1 MSGVAVQSAFAF
13 DRPRRRNIVIEAGA
27 GTGKTT
33 AIVAEV
39 LKLLLGD
46 EALLPE
52 RIVLVTFT
60 EKAAGEIADRIH
72 QALTELA
79 LRFDSGESVSWPIG
93 SATPLF
99 EVPNGQ
105 RDAYRR
111 ACSAQLGRIES
122 LRSQTIH
129 SFCQSLLRQFPIEA
143 GLDPQFTI
151 IEGFERALLY
161 GELYD
166 AWVDDETRLHP
177 TPEAKRDWEVLLEHV
192 GYLFLVRNI
201 ILPLLDRRDL
211 LLDETYDLGALDLI
225 EHELLIAIEK
235 LRGCDSVPG
244 ICDYLRDHRPPP
256 RGSTIEAW
264 LDYLRPIAN
273 EIRTTD
279 LPRGKVNEQYK
290 QPLRVLRASDK
301 KSHSVYDQL
310 SSHRAAVSLLAL
322 TRRFA
327 AFLEEEKRKRGVVD
341 FDDLLLR
348 TQSVLADPAVLRR
361 AREQFDYIFVDE
373 FQDTDRVQANIIDL
387 LARNEHGAVID
398 GRTVIVGDPKD
409 HATTDLLD
417 RIRETGNGK
426 REKK

>member
-46 EALLPE
+46 EALSPE

-79 LRFDSGESVSWPIG
+79 LRFDSGERVSWPIG

-99 EVPNGQ
+99 EVPAGQ

-111 ACSAQLGRIES
+111 ACAAQLGRIES

-177 TPEAKRDWEVLLEHV
+177 TAEAKRDWEVLLEHV

-225 EHELLIAIEK
+225 EHELLIAIER
-235 LRGCDSVPG
+235 LRGCDADSVSS
-244 ICDYLRDHRPPP
+244 ICDYLRDHRSPP
-256 RGSTIEAW
+256 RGSTIETW
-264 LDYLRPIAN
+264 LDYRMRSAPPIC
-273 EIRTTD
+273 
-279 LPRGKVNEQYK
+279 
-290 QPLRVLRASDK
+290 
-301 KSHSVYDQL
+301 
-310 SSHRAAVSLLAL
+310 RAARRTSNTNSRYAFCARP
-322 TRRFA
+322 TRRA
-327 AFLEEEKRKRGVVD
+327 IRS
-341 FDDLLLR
+341 
-348 TQSVLADPAVLRR
+348 TTSSRR
-361 AREQFDYIFVDE
+361 IARPF
-373 FQDTDRVQANIIDL
+373 RCS
-387 LARNEHGAVID
+387 R
-398 GRTVIVGDPKD
+398 
-409 HATTDLLD
+409 
-417 RIRETGNGK
+417 
-426 REKK
+426 